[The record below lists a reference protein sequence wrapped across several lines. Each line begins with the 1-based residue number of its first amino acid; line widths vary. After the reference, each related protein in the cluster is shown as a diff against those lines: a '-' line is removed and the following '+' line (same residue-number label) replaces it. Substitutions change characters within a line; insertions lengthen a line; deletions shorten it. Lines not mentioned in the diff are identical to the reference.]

1 MVYAAV
7 GIWYTKNMKAL
18 IAELNLRENP
28 HLFLLNLRYKM
39 QLKGVFFGLISRLA
53 MYSAAIEKIRAQFA
67 IMGPSVMGSSQHLI
81 SFERSFKSGEIS

>member
-1 MVYAAV
+1 
-7 GIWYTKNMKAL
+7 
-18 IAELNLRENP
+18 
-28 HLFLLNLRYKM
+28 M
-39 QLKGVFFGLISRLA
+39 QLKSVFFGLISRPA